1 MPTWRRLPAGIWAL
15 GFVSLLMD
23 VSSEMIH
30 ALLPVYLV
38 VGLGATALTVGSIFP
53 RSNRSRCCR

>member
-1 MPTWRRLPAGIWAL
+1 MHSTPYERFLAYSVPMPRSSSSAIPRTVWAL

-30 ALLPVYLV
+30 ALLPLFMAQTLV
-38 VGLGATALTVGSIFP
+38 
-53 RSNRSRCCR
+53 

>member
-1 MPTWRRLPAGIWAL
+1 
-15 GFVSLLMD
+15 MD

-38 VGLGATALTVGSIFP
+38 TVLGASALTVGTIEGVAEATASIVKVF
-53 RSNRSRCCR
+53 SDH